1 MLGGVVIDGLDEPEG
16 RPDRTDQVG
25 LLLLRIA
32 DGDRQAFAELYDT
45 MAARVLGLVV
55 RVLVDRAQS
64 EEVLQDVFLE
74 VWQTASRF
82 APDKGRGRT
91 WVLTIAHRRSVD
103 RVRSAQSASDR
114 DLRIGRANQDVAFDP
129 VAENVELAI
138 EAERLVDAL
147 GQLPEAQRESLLLA
161 YYGGYSQTEIATMTG
176 TPLGTVK
183 TRMRDGL
190 TRLRARLGVNP

>member
-190 TRLRARLGVNP
+190 TRLRVRLGVNP